1 MEDYSSSFFINGF
14 KFHIESSINKIKEIK
29 PITSSHS
36 LYFQKG
42 ESLEYLEIINLW
54 SHDLKIKSKKNFF
67 KKNIFKDDFDE
78 IILNTIF
85 INNINLFR
93 EIITQNNLHFP
104 TFWSHIGKIMKN
116 LIEEIINKSEE
127 EIIEEKK
134 NKNEDN
140 KTRIELG
147 EINLLKL
154 KIINI
159 SFYLITNVDSE
170 NFLKEVKQEKDAL
183 DKLFNSYIKLKQ
195 EKSENFSEFIINYII
210 KITLLINENSRM
222 INLGFL
228 KYLSFGFYDKM
239 QLYTSNEEIK
249 HLKIYIDQ
257 VINNPRLEL
266 NKYLNFGA
274 LNKKINNKKERIGRS
289 RGASFDIRDPNTNCN
304 TPNINIEK
312 NNRKISEFFKKD
324 KIVSSMNK
332 SGSPKSSATKKEE
345 DKKDEKEIK
354 NQESKI
360 SSCSFLGKNLINPSG
375 NDLNLM
381 NFASGISN
389 ISNLSAANNGGNG
402 SNKISLDD
410 SLNLSGLFSK
420 SISEIE
426 NTNKFKK
433 LFFKCPVVPT
443 IVKNKQFKKKK
454 PTDKLRFKNKELVD
468 IRKFINK
475 KRKSENEEKEKEMKE
490 LREMINNSFYGN
502 ENENIDNIINI
513 KEENNPKIKD
523 IFIKKDELN
532 KNQNKEI
539 LIMKTPNKIDLENQE
554 NMNDNINK
562 NIDMNG
568 IQRNLKTLFDQ
579 RIY

>member
-29 PITSSHS
+29 PI
-36 LYFQKG
+36 
-42 ESLEYLEIINLW
+42 
-54 SHDLKIKSKKNFF
+54 
-67 KKNIFKDDFDE
+67 IFKDDFDE

-116 LIEEIINKSEE
+116 LIEIIINKSEE

-134 NKNEDN
+134 NKNEEN

-274 LNKKINNKKERIGRS
+274 LNKKINNNKKERIGRS

-324 KIVSSMNK
+324 KIVSSKNK

>member
-29 PITSSHS
+29 PI
-36 LYFQKG
+36 
-42 ESLEYLEIINLW
+42 
-54 SHDLKIKSKKNFF
+54 
-67 KKNIFKDDFDE
+67 IFKDDFDE

-104 TFWSHIGKIMKN
+104 TFRSRIGKIMKN

-170 NFLKEVKQEKDAL
+170 NFLKEVKQEKDSL

-274 LNKKINNKKERIGRS
+274 LNKKINNNKKERIGRS

-523 IFIKKDELN
+523 IFIKNDELN

>member
-29 PITSSHS
+29 PI
-36 LYFQKG
+36 
-42 ESLEYLEIINLW
+42 
-54 SHDLKIKSKKNFF
+54 
-67 KKNIFKDDFDE
+67 IFKDDFDE

-134 NKNEDN
+134 YINEEN

-239 QLYTSNEEIK
+239 QSYTSNEEIK

-274 LNKKINNKKERIGRS
+274 LNKKINNNKKERIGRS

-324 KIVSSMNK
+324 KIVSSKNK

-345 DKKDEKEIK
+345 DKKNEKEIK

-360 SSCSFLGKNLINPSG
+360 SSCSFLGKNLIFPSG

-562 NIDMNG
+562 KIDMNG

>member
-29 PITSSHS
+29 PI
-36 LYFQKG
+36 
-42 ESLEYLEIINLW
+42 
-54 SHDLKIKSKKNFF
+54 
-67 KKNIFKDDFDE
+67 IFKDDFDE

-239 QLYTSNEEIK
+239 QSYTSNEEIK

-324 KIVSSMNK
+324 KIVSSKNK

-360 SSCSFLGKNLINPSG
+360 SSCSFLGKNLIFPSG

>member
-29 PITSSHS
+29 PI
-36 LYFQKG
+36 
-42 ESLEYLEIINLW
+42 
-54 SHDLKIKSKKNFF
+54 
-67 KKNIFKDDFDE
+67 IFKDDFDE

-183 DKLFNSYIKLKQ
+183 DKLLNSYIKLKQ

-274 LNKKINNKKERIGRS
+274 LNKKINNNKKERIGRS

-324 KIVSSMNK
+324 KIVSSKNK

-360 SSCSFLGKNLINPSG
+360 SSCSFLGKNLIFPSG

-539 LIMKTPNKIDLENQE
+539 LIMKTPSGIDLENQE

>member
-29 PITSSHS
+29 PI
-36 LYFQKG
+36 
-42 ESLEYLEIINLW
+42 
-54 SHDLKIKSKKNFF
+54 
-67 KKNIFKDDFDE
+67 IFKDDFDE

-170 NFLKEVKQEKDAL
+170 NFLL

-274 LNKKINNKKERIGRS
+274 LNKKINNNKKERIGRS

-324 KIVSSMNK
+324 KIVSSKNK

>member
-29 PITSSHS
+29 PI
-36 LYFQKG
+36 
-42 ESLEYLEIINLW
+42 
-54 SHDLKIKSKKNFF
+54 
-67 KKNIFKDDFDE
+67 IFKDDFDE

-93 EIITQNNLHFP
+93 EIITQNNLQFP

-274 LNKKINNKKERIGRS
+274 LNKKINNNKKERIGRS

-332 SGSPKSSATKKEE
+332 SGSPKSSAIKKEE

-502 ENENIDNIINI
+502 ENENIDNI

>member
-29 PITSSHS
+29 PI
-36 LYFQKG
+36 
-42 ESLEYLEIINLW
+42 
-54 SHDLKIKSKKNFF
+54 
-67 KKNIFKDDFDE
+67 IFKDDFDE

-239 QLYTSNEEIK
+239 QSYTSNEEIK

-324 KIVSSMNK
+324 KIVSSKNK

-345 DKKDEKEIK
+345 EKKDEKEIK

-360 SSCSFLGKNLINPSG
+360 SSCSFLGKNLIFPSG

>member
-29 PITSSHS
+29 PI
-36 LYFQKG
+36 
-42 ESLEYLEIINLW
+42 
-54 SHDLKIKSKKNFF
+54 
-67 KKNIFKDDFDE
+67 IFKDDFDE

-274 LNKKINNKKERIGRS
+274 LNKKINNNKKERIGRS

-354 NQESKI
+354 IQESKI
-360 SSCSFLGKNLINPSG
+360 SSCSFLGKNLIFPSG

-420 SISEIE
+420 SITEIE

-523 IFIKKDELN
+523 IFVKKDELN

>member
-29 PITSSHS
+29 PI
-36 LYFQKG
+36 
-42 ESLEYLEIINLW
+42 
-54 SHDLKIKSKKNFF
+54 
-67 KKNIFKDDFDE
+67 IFKDDFDE

-239 QLYTSNEEIK
+239 QSYTSNEEIK

-274 LNKKINNKKERIGRS
+274 LNKKINNNKKERIGRS

-324 KIVSSMNK
+324 KIVSSKNK

-523 IFIKKDELN
+523 IFIKKDELS

>member
-29 PITSSHS
+29 PI
-36 LYFQKG
+36 
-42 ESLEYLEIINLW
+42 
-54 SHDLKIKSKKNFF
+54 
-67 KKNIFKDDFDE
+67 IFKDDFDE

-239 QLYTSNEEIK
+239 QSYTSNEEIK

-324 KIVSSMNK
+324 KIVSSKNK

-523 IFIKKDELN
+523 IFVKNDELN

>member
-29 PITSSHS
+29 PI
-36 LYFQKG
+36 
-42 ESLEYLEIINLW
+42 
-54 SHDLKIKSKKNFF
+54 
-67 KKNIFKDDFDE
+67 IFKDDFDE

-274 LNKKINNKKERIGRS
+274 LNKKINNNKKERIGRS

-324 KIVSSMNK
+324 KIVSSKNK

-468 IRKFINK
+468 IRKYINK

>member
-29 PITSSHS
+29 PI
-36 LYFQKG
+36 
-42 ESLEYLEIINLW
+42 
-54 SHDLKIKSKKNFF
+54 
-67 KKNIFKDDFDE
+67 IFKDDFDE

-170 NFLKEVKQEKDAL
+170 NFLKEVKQEKDSL

-239 QLYTSNEEIK
+239 QSYTSNEEIK

-274 LNKKINNKKERIGRS
+274 LNKKINNNKKERIGRS

-324 KIVSSMNK
+324 KIVSSKNK

-360 SSCSFLGKNLINPSG
+360 SSCSFLGKNLIISSG

-523 IFIKKDELN
+523 IFIKKDELS

>member
-29 PITSSHS
+29 PI
-36 LYFQKG
+36 
-42 ESLEYLEIINLW
+42 
-54 SHDLKIKSKKNFF
+54 
-67 KKNIFKDDFDE
+67 IFKDDFDE

-274 LNKKINNKKERIGRS
+274 LNKKINNNKKERIGRS

-324 KIVSSMNK
+324 KIVSSKNK

-443 IVKNKQFKKKK
+443 IVKNKQNKKKK

-468 IRKFINK
+468 IRKYINK

>member
-29 PITSSHS
+29 PI
-36 LYFQKG
+36 
-42 ESLEYLEIINLW
+42 
-54 SHDLKIKSKKNFF
+54 
-67 KKNIFKDDFDE
+67 IFKDDFDE

-274 LNKKINNKKERIGRS
+274 LNKKINNNKKERIGRS

-324 KIVSSMNK
+324 KIVSSKNK

-360 SSCSFLGKNLINPSG
+360 SSCSFLGKNLIFPSG

>member
-29 PITSSHS
+29 PI
-36 LYFQKG
+36 
-42 ESLEYLEIINLW
+42 
-54 SHDLKIKSKKNFF
+54 
-67 KKNIFKDDFDE
+67 IFKDDFDE

-274 LNKKINNKKERIGRS
+274 LNKKINNNKKERIGRS

-345 DKKDEKEIK
+345 EKKDEKEIK

-360 SSCSFLGKNLINPSG
+360 SSCSFLGKNLIFPSG

>member
-29 PITSSHS
+29 PI
-36 LYFQKG
+36 
-42 ESLEYLEIINLW
+42 
-54 SHDLKIKSKKNFF
+54 
-67 KKNIFKDDFDE
+67 IFKDDFDE

-170 NFLKEVKQEKDAL
+170 NFLKEVKQEKDSL

-274 LNKKINNKKERIGRS
+274 LNKKINNNKKERIGRS

-523 IFIKKDELN
+523 IFIKKDELS

>member
-29 PITSSHS
+29 PI
-36 LYFQKG
+36 
-42 ESLEYLEIINLW
+42 
-54 SHDLKIKSKKNFF
+54 
-67 KKNIFKDDFDE
+67 IFKDDFDE

-195 EKSENFSEFIINYII
+195 EKNENFSEFIINYII

-239 QLYTSNEEIK
+239 QSYTSNEEIK

-274 LNKKINNKKERIGRS
+274 LNKKINNNKKERIGRS

-324 KIVSSMNK
+324 KIVSSKNK

>member
-29 PITSSHS
+29 PI
-36 LYFQKG
+36 
-42 ESLEYLEIINLW
+42 
-54 SHDLKIKSKKNFF
+54 
-67 KKNIFKDDFDE
+67 IFKDDFDE

>member
-29 PITSSHS
+29 PI
-36 LYFQKG
+36 
-42 ESLEYLEIINLW
+42 
-54 SHDLKIKSKKNFF
+54 
-67 KKNIFKDDFDE
+67 IFKDDFDE

-170 NFLKEVKQEKDAL
+170 NFLKEVKQEKDSL

-239 QLYTSNEEIK
+239 QSYTSNEEIK

-274 LNKKINNKKERIGRS
+274 LNKKINNNKKERIGRS

-324 KIVSSMNK
+324 KIVSSKNK

>member
-29 PITSSHS
+29 PI
-36 LYFQKG
+36 
-42 ESLEYLEIINLW
+42 
-54 SHDLKIKSKKNFF
+54 
-67 KKNIFKDDFDE
+67 IFKDDFDE

-170 NFLKEVKQEKDAL
+170 NFLKEVKQEKDSL

-274 LNKKINNKKERIGRS
+274 LNKKINNNKKERIGRS

-324 KIVSSMNK
+324 KIVSSKNK

>member
-29 PITSSHS
+29 PI
-36 LYFQKG
+36 
-42 ESLEYLEIINLW
+42 
-54 SHDLKIKSKKNFF
+54 
-67 KKNIFKDDFDE
+67 IFKDDFDE

-170 NFLKEVKQEKDAL
+170 NFLKEVKQEKDSL

-274 LNKKINNKKERIGRS
+274 LNKKINNNKKERIGRS

-324 KIVSSMNK
+324 KIVSSKNK

-345 DKKDEKEIK
+345 EKKDEKEIK

>member
-29 PITSSHS
+29 PI
-36 LYFQKG
+36 
-42 ESLEYLEIINLW
+42 
-54 SHDLKIKSKKNFF
+54 
-67 KKNIFKDDFDE
+67 IFKDDFDE

-274 LNKKINNKKERIGRS
+274 LNKKINNNKKERIGRS

-360 SSCSFLGKNLINPSG
+360 SSCSFLGKNLIFPSG

>member
-29 PITSSHS
+29 PI
-36 LYFQKG
+36 
-42 ESLEYLEIINLW
+42 
-54 SHDLKIKSKKNFF
+54 
-67 KKNIFKDDFDE
+67 IFKDDFDE

-170 NFLKEVKQEKDAL
+170 NFLKEVKQEKDSL

-274 LNKKINNKKERIGRS
+274 LNKKINNNKKERIGRS

-324 KIVSSMNK
+324 KIVSSKNK

-468 IRKFINK
+468 IRKYINK

>member
-29 PITSSHS
+29 PI
-36 LYFQKG
+36 
-42 ESLEYLEIINLW
+42 
-54 SHDLKIKSKKNFF
+54 
-67 KKNIFKDDFDE
+67 IFKDDFDE

-93 EIITQNNLHFP
+93 EIITQNNLLFP

-239 QLYTSNEEIK
+239 QSYTSNEEIK

-274 LNKKINNKKERIGRS
+274 LNKKINNNKKERIGRS

-324 KIVSSMNK
+324 KIVSSKNK

-345 DKKDEKEIK
+345 EKKDEKEIK

-360 SSCSFLGKNLINPSG
+360 SSCSFLGKNLIFPSG

-554 NMNDNINK
+554 NINDNMNK

>member
-1 MEDYSSSFFINGF
+1 
-14 KFHIESSINKIKEIK
+14 
-29 PITSSHS
+29 
-36 LYFQKG
+36 
-42 ESLEYLEIINLW
+42 
-54 SHDLKIKSKKNFF
+54 
-67 KKNIFKDDFDE
+67 
-78 IILNTIF
+78 
-85 INNINLFR
+85 
-93 EIITQNNLHFP
+93 
-104 TFWSHIGKIMKN
+104 
-116 LIEEIINKSEE
+116 
-127 EIIEEKK
+127 
-134 NKNEDN
+134 
-140 KTRIELG
+140 
-147 EINLLKL
+147 
-154 KIINI
+154 
-159 SFYLITNVDSE
+159 
-170 NFLKEVKQEKDAL
+170 
-183 DKLFNSYIKLKQ
+183 
-195 EKSENFSEFIINYII
+195 
-210 KITLLINENSRM
+210 M

-239 QLYTSNEEIK
+239 QSYTSNEEIK

-274 LNKKINNKKERIGRS
+274 LNKKINNNKKERIGRS

-324 KIVSSMNK
+324 KIVSSKNK

>member
-29 PITSSHS
+29 PI
-36 LYFQKG
+36 
-42 ESLEYLEIINLW
+42 
-54 SHDLKIKSKKNFF
+54 
-67 KKNIFKDDFDE
+67 IFKDDFDE

-239 QLYTSNEEIK
+239 QSYTSNEEIK

-274 LNKKINNKKERIGRS
+274 LNKKINNNKKERIGRS

-360 SSCSFLGKNLINPSG
+360 SSCSFLGKNLIFPSG

>member
-1 MEDYSSSFFINGF
+1 MEDYSSNFFINGF

-29 PITSSHS
+29 PI
-36 LYFQKG
+36 
-42 ESLEYLEIINLW
+42 
-54 SHDLKIKSKKNFF
+54 
-67 KKNIFKDDFDE
+67 IFKDDFDE

-104 TFWSHIGKIMKN
+104 IFWSHIGKIMKN

-134 NKNEDN
+134 NINEEN

-239 QLYTSNEEIK
+239 QSYTSNEEIK

-274 LNKKINNKKERIGRS
+274 LNKKINNNKKERIGRS

-324 KIVSSMNK
+324 KIVSSKNK

>member
-29 PITSSHS
+29 PI
-36 LYFQKG
+36 
-42 ESLEYLEIINLW
+42 
-54 SHDLKIKSKKNFF
+54 
-67 KKNIFKDDFDE
+67 IFKDDFDE

-127 EIIEEKK
+127 EIIKEKK

-274 LNKKINNKKERIGRS
+274 LNKKINNNKKERIGRS

-324 KIVSSMNK
+324 KIVSSKNK